1 MNWPIFKCDLKNLT
15 TSAHVSWCGVWVSVC
30 GSVGSLEISRKRRQP
45 HMHHMVSIKPKL
57 HSLKPAC
64 GFEHVGLSMWVWA
77 CGSGHV
83 GLSMWVQ
90 PSMGNNDVYI
100 YVHPWEG
107 YGGALRHVLYCAWDH
122 RQHLVLLATMVIS
135 RTCYPTFLLF
145 CHRLLWAM
153 PLKNI
158 RKQALMWTHC
168 WWPGLAT

>member
-1 MNWPIFKCDLKNLT
+1 MWAGVGCGWVCVGVLGLSRPHAKGGSPICT
-15 TSAHVSWCGVWVSVC
+15 TWCQSSQSFTPWN
-30 GSVGSLEISRKRRQP
+30 Q
-45 HMHHMVSIKPKL
+45 
-57 HSLKPAC
+57 
-64 GFEHVGLSMWVWA
+64 HVGLSMWVWA
-77 CGSGHV
+77 CGSEHV